1 MQTAERIS
9 QLRQLLREDPE
20 DPFLHYALCL
30 ELKKAGSSEARLG
43 FERLLVSYPEY
54 LPAYYQAA
62 LFMAETGKLE
72 RATIVAQSGILLAQS
87 INELHTLSELKG
99 LLQNIRTGEFD

>member
-1 MQTAERIS
+1 MHTTERIS
-9 QLRQLLREDPE
+9 QLQQLLKEDPE

-30 ELKKAGSSEARLG
+30 ELKKAGSAETGPG
-43 FERLLVSYPEY
+43 FETLLDVFPEY
-54 LPAYYQAA
+54 LPVYYQAA

-72 RATIVAQSGILLAQS
+72 QATMVAQSGVLLAQS
-87 INELHTLSELKG
+87 MNELHTLSELKG

>member
-1 MQTAERIS
+1 MHTSERIS
-9 QLRQLLREDPE
+9 QLHQLLKEDPE

-30 ELKKAGSSEARLG
+30 ELKKAGSAEAGTG
-43 FERLLVSYPEY
+43 FETLLNVFPEY

-72 RATIVAQSGILLAQS
+72 RATMVAQSGVLLAQS
-87 INELHTLSELKG
+87 MNELHTLSELKG

>member
-1 MQTAERIS
+1 MQPSERIS
-9 QLRQLLREDPE
+9 QLQKLLQDDPE

-30 ELKKAGSSEARLG
+30 ELKKAGSAETGLR
-43 FERLLVSYPEY
+43 FEMLLESYPEY
-54 LPAYYQAA
+54 LPTYYQAA

-72 RATIVAQSGILLAQS
+72 SATMVAQSGIVLAQS
-87 INELHTLSELKG
+87 MSELHTLSELKG

>member
-1 MQTAERIS
+1 MQTTERI
-9 QLRQLLREDPE
+9 RQLQQLLQEDPE

-30 ELKKAGSSEARLG
+30 ELKKAGSAETGLR
-43 FERLLVSYPEY
+43 FEMLLESYPEY

-72 RATIVAQSGILLAQS
+72 KAAKVAQSGILLAQS
-87 INELHTLSELKG
+87 KNEMHTLSELKG

>member
-1 MQTAERIS
+1 MQPTERIN
-9 QLRQLLREDPE
+9 QLNQLLKEDPE
-20 DPFLHYALCL
+20 DPFLYYALCL
-30 ELKKAGSSEARLG
+30 ELKKAGSAETGPG
-43 FERLLVSYPEY
+43 FERLLLSYPEY

-72 RATIVAQSGILLAQS
+72 RATTIAQSGILLAQS
-87 INELHTLSELKG
+87 MNELHTLSELKG